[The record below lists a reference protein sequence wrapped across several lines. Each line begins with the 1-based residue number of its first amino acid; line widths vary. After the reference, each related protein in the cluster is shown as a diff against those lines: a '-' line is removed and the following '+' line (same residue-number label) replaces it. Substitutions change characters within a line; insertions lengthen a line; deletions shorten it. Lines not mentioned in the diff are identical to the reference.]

1 MQNKF
6 VLSRG
11 WQKLTAIGGGG
22 GAEVVVE
29 EEVMLLNPVL
39 LLDPVATDTA
49 EVTIVEA
56 PPVETVELVPSA

>member
-1 MQNKF
+1 MQNNF

-11 WQKLTAIGGGG
+11 WQKLTAVGGGG

-39 LLDPVATDTA
+39 LLDPVAKDTA
-49 EVTIVEA
+49 EVTIVEG
-56 PPVETVELVPSA
+56 VSIETVELVSSA